1 MPSAKPEF
9 ALKLLA
15 QDSRRAA
22 WAASSQVGFM
32 GSSWSVHINRAESSV
47 LESAL
52 LTRRR
57 CAITARRCS
66 SCNAFFVASQSSGH
80 PASLQPTS
88 TLTISASLESTL
100 NALRLSSVVGFAASS
115 APNWFPMYSPIVSLR
130 NVLSPHSMTWLLFVF
145 FITILNCWSN
155 VSFVASS
162 TSASSIQ
169 FTLKRSPRQDPMCL
183 PFTVSASLVMPGQ
196 YVPHELSEGFDAE
209 TPKMP
214 GVERPLNM
222 DPLSHASR

>member
-88 TLTISASLESTL
+88 TLTISASLVSTL
-100 NALRLSSVVGFAASS
+100 NSLKSYSVFAASS
-115 APNWFPMYSPIVSLR
+115 TPNWLPMYSPMLSLR

-183 PFTVSASLVMPGQ
+183 PFTVSASWVMPGQ
-196 YVPHELSEGFDAE
+196 YVPHELSVGFEAE

-214 GVERPLNM
+214 GVVRSVNM
-222 DPLSHASR
+222 EPLSHASR